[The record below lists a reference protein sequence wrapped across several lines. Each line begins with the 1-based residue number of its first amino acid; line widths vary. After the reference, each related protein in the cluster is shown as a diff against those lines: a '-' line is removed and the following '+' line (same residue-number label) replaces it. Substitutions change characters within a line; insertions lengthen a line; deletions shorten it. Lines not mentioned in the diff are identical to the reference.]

1 MTMATGIT
9 DFGATYDEA
18 MGLLVETRDYLA
30 ASPGGRGTPRARLA
44 LCHETTRITARLTR
58 IMAWLLAQRAW
69 LAGEID
75 RSTALGEALDGFAV
89 CMEDDEGDQDK
100 LPDRLADLL
109 RRSRQLC
116 RRVARLDA
124 LARRLTAL
132 GRSPGSAC

>member
-1 MTMATGIT
+1 MAMVARIA

-30 ASPGGRGTPRARLA
+30 ASPGGGGTLPARLA

-58 IMAWLLAQRAW
+58 VMAWLLAQRAW

-75 RSTALGEALDGFAV
+75 RGAALGEALDGFAV
-89 CMEDDEGDQDK
+89 CMDDDDGDQYK
-100 LPDRLADLL
+100 LPERLADLL
-109 RRSRQLC
+109 RRSRRLY

-124 LARRLTAL
+124 LARRLTAS